1 MPSPENREAFMCQI
15 RTTDALRLSREFV
28 LSDTVHALGS
38 AKAYSVFREK
48 VTRYLPLAESVAIV
62 GSGNWRYSLNPK
74 KLLNEFHTKSDID
87 VAVVSSEMFHET
99 WDSIRRLHRDRWYTL
114 DGEAR
119 DRLLRNGQNV
129 YAGFA
134 CPTWLPVLGHPLVY
148 AFKSM
153 LGKLSGPEVGYRE
166 VKMYYYK
173 SEIEMLDYY
182 RRGFM
187 NARRELRL

>member
-1 MPSPENREAFMCQI
+1 MQSPDSRDAFVAQI
-15 RTTDALRLSREFV
+15 RATDALRLSREFV
-28 LSDTVHALGS
+28 LSDNVHALGN
-38 AKAYSVFREK
+38 AGNYAAFRAK
-48 VTRYLPLAESVAIV
+48 VTHHLPLAESVAVV

-74 KLLNEFHTKSDID
+74 KLLSEFHARSDIA
-87 VAVVSSEMFHET
+87 VAVVSPALFHET
-99 WDSIRRLHRDRWYTL
+99 WESMRRLHRDRWYTL
-114 DGEAR
+114 DSDAR

-134 CPTWLPVLGHPLVY
+134 CPTWLPVPGHPLVY

-166 VKMYYYK
+166 VKIYYYK
-173 SEIEMLDYY
+173 SEVEMLDYY